1 MKCPNCGTELTEGMK
16 FCINCGTPVSDT
28 GNTVTVNP
36 TVTDSSSKPKKK
48 TGRVI
53 ILSLI
58 LGVILYSLISGIM
71 GSPKKVAMDFAEAM
85 LCDFNAKKIVS
96 LMSED
101 FLNQSMENTGAET
114 EKILIS
120 VLKENSKA
128 MEEYY
133 IDEFGE
139 SWKVKLEYIDEYQ
152 TEDGNVKVAINVN
165 YKGTEGFL
173 GLSDKEK
180 TEKLTLILVDEGG
193 EWKVGGY
200 SL

>member
-36 TVTDSSSKPKKK
+36 TVTDSPSKPKKK

-85 LCDFNAKKIVS
+85 LCDFNAKKMVS

-165 YKGTEGFL
+165 YKGTGGFL
-173 GLSDKEK
+173 ELSDKEK
-180 TEKLTLILVDEGG
+180 QRN
-193 EWKVGGY
+193 
-200 SL
+200 

>member
-36 TVTDSSSKPKKK
+36 TVTDSPSKPKKK

-85 LCDFNAKKIVS
+85 L
-96 LMSED
+96 
-101 FLNQSMENTGAET
+101 
-114 EKILIS
+114 
-120 VLKENSKA
+120 
-128 MEEYY
+128 
-133 IDEFGE
+133 
-139 SWKVKLEYIDEYQ
+139 
-152 TEDGNVKVAINVN
+152 
-165 YKGTEGFL
+165 
-173 GLSDKEK
+173 
-180 TEKLTLILVDEGG
+180 
-193 EWKVGGY
+193 
-200 SL
+200 

>member
-1 MKCPNCGTELTEGMK
+1 MWCSNCGTELTEGTK
-16 FCINCGTPVSDT
+16 FCGNCGTAVSDT
-28 GNTVTVNP
+28 GNAVTVNP
-36 TVTDSSSKPKKK
+36 AVTDSPSKPKKK

-85 LCDFNAKKIVS
+85 LCDFNAKKMVS

-128 MEEYY
+128 M
-133 IDEFGE
+133 DEFGE

-165 YKGTEGFL
+165 YKGTGGFL

>member
-1 MKCPNCGTELTEGMK
+1 MWCSNCGSELTEGTK
-16 FCINCGTPVSDT
+16 FCSNCGTAVSDT
-28 GNTVTVNP
+28 GNTITVNP
-36 TVTDSSSKPKKK
+36 AVTDLPAKPKKK

-85 LCDFNAKKIVS
+85 LCDFNAKKMVS

-101 FLNQSMENTGAET
+101 FLNQSMENTCAET

-165 YKGTEGFL
+165 YKGTGGFL
-173 GLSDKEK
+173 RLSDKEK
-180 TEKLTLILVDEGG
+180 TEKITLILVDEGG
-193 EWKVGGY
+193 GWKVGGY

>member
-36 TVTDSSSKPKKK
+36 TVTDSPSKKK

-85 LCDFNAKKIVS
+85 LCDFNAKKMVS

-165 YKGTEGFL
+165 YKGTGGFL

>member
-1 MKCPNCGTELTEGMK
+1 MWCLNCGTELTEGTK
-16 FCINCGTPVSDT
+16 FCSNCGTAVSDT

-36 TVTDSSSKPKKK
+36 TVTDSPSKPKKK

-85 LCDFNAKKIVS
+85 LCDFNAKKMVS

-165 YKGTEGFL
+165 YKGTGGFL

>member
-1 MKCPNCGTELTEGMK
+1 
-16 FCINCGTPVSDT
+16 
-28 GNTVTVNP
+28 
-36 TVTDSSSKPKKK
+36 
-48 TGRVI
+48 
-53 ILSLI
+53 
-58 LGVILYSLISGIM
+58 M

-85 LCDFNAKKIVS
+85 LCDFNAKKMVS

-139 SWKVKLEYIDEYQ
+139 SWKSQ
-152 TEDGNVKVAINVN
+152 TGI
-165 YKGTEGFL
+165 Y
-173 GLSDKEK
+173 
-180 TEKLTLILVDEGG
+180 
-193 EWKVGGY
+193 
-200 SL
+200 

>member
-1 MKCPNCGTELTEGMK
+1 MWCSNCGTELTEGTK
-16 FCINCGTPVSDT
+16 FCSNCGTAVSDT

-36 TVTDSSSKPKKK
+36 TVTDSPSKPKKK

-85 LCDFNAKKIVS
+85 LCDFNAKKMVS

-101 FLNQSMENTGAET
+101 FLNQSMENKGAET

-120 VLKENSKA
+120 ALKENLKA
-128 MEEYY
+128 MEEYN

-165 YKGTEGFL
+165 YKGTGGFL
-173 GLSDKEK
+173 RLSDKEK
-180 TEKLTLILVDEGG
+180 TEKITLILVDEGG

>member
-1 MKCPNCGTELTEGMK
+1 
-16 FCINCGTPVSDT
+16 
-28 GNTVTVNP
+28 
-36 TVTDSSSKPKKK
+36 
-48 TGRVI
+48 
-53 ILSLI
+53 
-58 LGVILYSLISGIM
+58 M

-85 LCDFNAKKIVS
+85 LCDFNAKKMVS

-139 SWKVKLEYIDEYQ
+139 SWKVKQ
-152 TEDGNVKVAINVN
+152 KMAM
-165 YKGTEGFL
+165 
-173 GLSDKEK
+173 
-180 TEKLTLILVDEGG
+180 
-193 EWKVGGY
+193 
-200 SL
+200 

>member
-1 MKCPNCGTELTEGMK
+1 MWCSNCGTELTEGSK
-16 FCINCGTPVSDT
+16 FCSNCGTAVSDT

-36 TVTDSSSKPKKK
+36 TVTDSPSKPKKK

-85 LCDFNAKKIVS
+85 LCDFNAKKMVS

-101 FLNQSMENTGAET
+101 FLNQSMENKGAET

-120 VLKENSKA
+120 ALKENLKA
-128 MEEYY
+128 MEEYN

-165 YKGTEGFL
+165 YKGTGGFL
-173 GLSDKEK
+173 RLSDKEK
-180 TEKLTLILVDEGG
+180 TEKITLILVDEGG